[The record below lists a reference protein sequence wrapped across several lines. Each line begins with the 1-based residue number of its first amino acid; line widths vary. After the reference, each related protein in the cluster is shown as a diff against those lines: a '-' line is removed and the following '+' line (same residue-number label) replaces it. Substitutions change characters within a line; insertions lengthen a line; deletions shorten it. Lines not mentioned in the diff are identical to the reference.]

1 MTKRK
6 DLIGTK
12 QKMQNEIIDE
22 FKIEG
27 LQNFSQYSKI
37 NRISIEINNSEPQNA
52 SAFYGKKYK
61 YRFIANNLI
70 FSSSI
75 QQETNV
81 IFIMTNGSN
90 DTKEIFINGKLF
102 QGIAVINLA
111 EISRWKNIANTSH

>member
-1 MTKRK
+1 MN
-6 DLIGTK
+6 LK
-12 QKMQNEIIDE
+12 QKDYKLSVNIQ
-22 FKIEG
+22 KLIE
-27 LQNFSQYSKI
+27 LVL
-37 NRISIEINNSEPQNA
+37 NA

-81 IFIMTNGSN
+81 IFIITNGSN
-90 DTKEIFINGKLF
+90 DTKEILINGKLF